1 MNHVQLK
8 AFHAVAET
16 GGFSAAAKTLGLTQ
30 PAVTLQIQAL
40 EQAYNTKLFQRRGR
54 RTEITA
60 SGELLLEIA
69 RKMLRLEEEAQRLL
83 CSLGS
88 LEAGQLSVITS
99 SSLNSL
105 PLVAAFQAQYPGIRI
120 TFQTT
125 TADSIEKNILDFR
138 ANLAVH
144 HAPPSD
150 RRLFGVKVAEE
161 PLKVAVARKNP
172 WARRG
177 SLTLRELSG
186 RMLVLPFNPFTSGAV
201 PPHWSKLLPRET
213 DRTLCLQ
220 NKEIAREAVANDMG
234 FTLFT
239 ESEIKW
245 DTRLQG
251 IEVEGGRMHEA
262 TYVIGLKG
270 ERESRLIS
278 SFLALCDYPKGDGET
293 AA

>member
-16 GGFSAAAKTLGLTQ
+16 GGFSAAAKTLGLAQ

-40 EQAYNTKLFQRRGR
+40 EQTYNTKLFQRRGR
-54 RTEITA
+54 KTEITA

-99 SSLNSL
+99 SSLKSL
-105 PLVAAFQAQYPGIRI
+105 PLVAAFKAQYPGIRLS
-120 TFQTT
+120 FLTT
-125 TADSIEKNILDFR
+125 SADAIEKNILDFR

-150 RRLFGVKVAEE
+150 RRLFGVKIQEE
-161 PLKVAVARKNP
+161 PLQVVVARGHP
-172 WARRG
+172 WAERE
-177 SLTLRELSG
+177 SITLRELQG
-186 RMLVLPFNPFTSGAV
+186 QMLVLPFNPTTGGPIA
-201 PPHWSKLLPRET
+201 PHWSKLLQREAANILT
-213 DRTLCLQ
+213 VQ
-220 NKEIAREAVANDMG
+220 SKEISREAVANDMG
-234 FTLFT
+234 FTLLT

-245 DTRLQG
+245 DSRLHG
-251 IEVEGGRMHEA
+251 ITFGDGRLKEA

-270 ERESRLIS
+270 ERDSRLIS
-278 SFLALCDYPKGDGET
+278 SFIALAEKPGE
-293 AA
+293 AREPRL

>member
-177 SLTLRELSG
+177 S
-186 RMLVLPFNPFTSGAV
+186 
-201 PPHWSKLLPRET
+201 
-213 DRTLCLQ
+213 
-220 NKEIAREAVANDMG
+220 
-234 FTLFT
+234 
-239 ESEIKW
+239 
-245 DTRLQG
+245 
-251 IEVEGGRMHEA
+251 
-262 TYVIGLKG
+262 
-270 ERESRLIS
+270 
-278 SFLALCDYPKGDGET
+278 
-293 AA
+293 